1 MKILTIKI
9 RVIVILI
16 VIVVVTITML
26 FFALLDYENIESG
39 SSSSDNTYTGN
50 SNDSFVFPV
59 TRGYY
64 TSSYGSRYDPISGLT
79 SKHYGMDFA
88 YSGSDEVILS
98 FANGIVQE
106 SGYGPGTGYYVKIYH
121 EVDGEKYT
129 ARYLHFAYASD
140 LKVGDVVQTGQQIGV
155 MGTTGYST
163 GIHLHFELSYGHN
176 KSYSSHLANTFNP
189 NLLFKLE
196 SGVYYEF

>member
-1 MKILTIKI
+1 MKLLAFKI
-9 RVIVILI
+9 RVIIIFIITLVII
-16 VIVVVTITML
+16 ITSL
-26 FFALLDYENIESG
+26 FFALLDYKEIESRPP
-39 SSSSDNTYTGN
+39 NTLPIDSN
-50 SNDSFVFPV
+50 SIVFPV

-64 TSSYGSRYDPISGLT
+64 TSSYGARYDPISGVF

-88 YSGSDEVILS
+88 FSGANEKIVS
-98 FANGIVQE
+98 FASGVVTE

-129 ARYLHFAYASD
+129 ARYLHLAYASD
-140 LKVGDVVQTGQQIGV
+140 LKVGDVVRAGQQIGI

-163 GIHLHFELSYGHN
+163 GVHLHFELSYGHN
-176 KSYSSHLANTFNP
+176 DTYTKHLINTFDP

-196 SGVYYEF
+196 KDVYYEF